1 MLLFTTKRMVLG
13 IHCSGTP
20 LPFLICSPCILILDI
35 SPSVLFIYLPHLMV
49 KAESEVIMEM
59 DGLREVGKKRD
70 GADGCHQETEAQGLQ
85 MSAWRWNSQPLLLL
99 SLF

>member
-1 MLLFTTKRMVLG
+1 
-13 IHCSGTP
+13 
-20 LPFLICSPCILILDI
+20 
-35 SPSVLFIYLPHLMV
+35 MV